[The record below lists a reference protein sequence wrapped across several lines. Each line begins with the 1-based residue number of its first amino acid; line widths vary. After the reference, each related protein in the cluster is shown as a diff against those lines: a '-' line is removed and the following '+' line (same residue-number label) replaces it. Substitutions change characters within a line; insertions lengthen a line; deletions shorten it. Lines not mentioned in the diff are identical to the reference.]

1 MIVHRVLFVC
11 TGNICRSPTA
21 EGVARTVAER
31 MGLGRNFQFDSAGI
45 QGHHVGDPPD
55 RRSIAAAAK
64 RGYDLS
70 KQRARRVNDFDFVA
84 FEHVLVMDHSH
95 LTTLRAACPPQHRH
109 KLKLFLDFSR
119 SHDDEEVPD
128 PYYGGAQGFEFVL
141 DLIEDA
147 VQGLISELTAK

>member
-21 EGVARTVAER
+21 EGVARALVKR
-31 MGLGRNFQFDSAGI
+31 MGIERNFQFESAGI

-55 RRSIAAAAK
+55 QRSVAAAAK

-70 KQRARRVNDFDFVA
+70 SQRARRVNDFDFIA
-84 FEHVLVMDHSH
+84 FEYLLVMDHSH
-95 LTTLRAACPPQHRH
+95 LDVLRAACPPQHRH
-109 KLKLFLDFSR
+109 KLKLFLEFGVD
-119 SHDDEEVPD
+119 HDDEEVPD

-147 VQGLISELTAK
+147 ALGLIKQLNAK